1 VAFTFTPLVLAMPV
15 KGSYLIAAGGG
26 AILLWS
32 GLRGKKWSNV
42 VRSLISGHP
51 ITTTTELPI
60 TTSPAAY
67 TAGSQLGAGVAASGA
82 LTATGQAIASDA
94 MSYEGSGYTW
104 GGVPGA
110 HGRTWDCS
118 SFVNAVVGRDLHLAI
133 PMYKAGA
140 YNGQSHGPVTGI
152 WLIWPGCFTIKRQDA
167 APGDIV
173 VWPTHMGIV
182 IGPGQ
187 MISAYDTARGTTT
200 TSISGGGP
208 TGEVYVIRRLKAVTA
223 RG

>member
-1 VAFTFTPLVLAMPV
+1 MPV
-15 KGSYLIAAGGG
+15 KASYLIAAGGG
-26 AILLWS
+26 ALLLWS
-32 GLRGKKWSNV
+32 GIRGKKWSDV
-42 VRSLISGHP
+42 VRNLITGKP
-51 ITTTTELPI
+51 PTATTTAYQI
-60 TTSPAAY
+60 TTSPAAFS
-67 TAGSQLGAGVAASGA
+67 TGSQLTAGVPASGA

-94 MSYEGSGYTW
+94 MSYEGAGYTW

-133 PMYKAGA
+133 PMYKPGS

-152 WLIWPGCFTIKRQDA
+152 WLVWTGCFTIKRQDA

-182 IGPGQ
+182 INPGQ
-187 MISAYDTARGTTT
+187 MISAYDTARGTTV
-200 TSISGGGP
+200 TSIHGGGP
-208 TGEVYVIRRLKAVTA
+208 IGEVYVIRRLKAVTA